1 MREASAQVLRSLAR
15 DAVNAKQDR
24 HGIPM
29 CAQFAERG
37 KQAVNQAYRRGNK
50 ASQIVNR
57 QKCRALAGLLE
68 LLQCSIYIAAISRI
82 GRMFFAGL
90 RTSTQS

>member
-1 MREASAQVLRSLAR
+1 MREASAQDLRSLFR

-29 CAQFAERG
+29 RAQFPKPG
-37 KQAVNQAYRRGNK
+37 KQRVNQAYRRGNK

-57 QKCRALAGLLE
+57 QKCRASAGRLE
-68 LLQCSIYIAAISRI
+68 MLQCSIYIAAMSRT
-82 GRMFFAGL
+82 GRMFRAGL